1 MTTKNPAMSE
11 HEPCR
16 TDSATWAM
24 RPEDQIAAL
33 VFHLSG
39 QLAVYIGRAVAEFGL
54 TEPQA
59 LLIRHLRE
67 PLRMGT
73 VADRLH
79 CDASNLTGIVDR
91 LESRGIVERR
101 PVAGDRRAKE
111 LVLTEAGRNLQ
122 GRLDQAIGSIPGL
135 SDMSPDEQ
143 DSLMRLLGR
152 ALDRL
157 QIPSGDHPE
166 GARPR

>member
-1 MTTKNPAMSE
+1 
-11 HEPCR
+11 
-16 TDSATWAM
+16 M
-24 RPEDQIAAL
+24 RPEDEISAL

-39 QLAVYIGRAVAEFGL
+39 QLSVYVGRAVAEFGL

-91 LESRGIVERR
+91 LEARGIVERR
-101 PVAGDRRAKE
+101 AVAGDRRAKE
-111 LVLTEAGRNLQ
+111 LVLTEAGRDLQ
-122 GRLDQAIGSIPGL
+122 ERLDETIGVIPGL
-135 SDMSPDEQ
+135 SDLSPEEQ
-143 DSLMRLLGR
+143 RVLTRLLGR
-152 ALDRL
+152 ALDPLLRS
-157 QIPSGDHPE
+157 PGEPNE
-166 GARPR
+166 

>member
-1 MTTKNPAMSE
+1 
-11 HEPCR
+11 
-16 TDSATWAM
+16 M
-24 RPEDQIAAL
+24 RPEDEISAL

-39 QLAVYIGRAVAEFGL
+39 QLTAYVSRAVAEFGL

-91 LESRGIVERR
+91 LEARGIVERR
-101 PVAGDRRAKE
+101 AVAGDRRAKE
-111 LVLTEAGRNLQ
+111 LVLTEAGRDLQ
-122 GRLDQAIGSIPGL
+122 HRLDETIGVIPGL
-135 SDMSPDEQ
+135 SDLSPDEQ
-143 DSLMRLLGR
+143 QALMRLLGR
-152 ALDRL
+152 ALDPL
-157 QIPSGDHPE
+157 L
-166 GARPR
+166 RPPGELNE

>member
-1 MTTKNPAMSE
+1 
-11 HEPCR
+11 
-16 TDSATWAM
+16 M
-24 RPEDQIAAL
+24 RPEDQIAEL

-39 QLAVYIGRAVAEFGL
+39 QLTAYVSRAVAEFGL

-101 PVAGDRRAKE
+101 AVTGDRRARE
-111 LVLTEAGRNLQ
+111 LVLTEVGRDLQ
-122 GRLDQAIGSIPGL
+122 ERLDETIGAVPGL

-143 DSLMRLLGR
+143 QDLMRLLGD

-157 QIPSGDHPE
+157 L
-166 GARPR
+166 RPPAQHSEDASPG